1 MQNRQELFD
10 QIQRLIHSIEMDVE
24 SWQRETEGEFS
35 REYIHARQAQLEK
48 IRRLKEWLI
57 RNGE

>member
-1 MQNRQELFD
+1 
-10 QIQRLIHSIEMDVE
+10 MDVE

-35 REYIHARQAQLEK
+35 REYIHARQAQLEQ